1 VVRVLHVINGAA
13 IGGAERLLLSLLAR
27 HDRASVDTTV
37 CNTFFGDGPFVEALR
52 NGGHRTVSLPG
63 RASFRAASM
72 IALRLAAHLR
82 RERYDVV
89 HMHLVHSSIVGE
101 LAARLGGARVAI
113 VTRHY
118 TEEGYAGKGWLLRK
132 LDALA
137 ARAATRVVA
146 VSGSV
151 RNHLIANGVPADR
164 ITVIYNGIDLAA
176 IDRAIPPHCVH
187 DGGGVHLGA
196 VGSLTARKGH
206 ATLLRAFAKLPAHL
220 DARLTIVGEGPEREH
235 LQSLIATLG
244 LGGRVELAGYRSDVC
259 SLLRE
264 IDVYVQASLQES
276 FGIAVLEALAAR
288 RAVVAS
294 NTGGIPEIITD
305 EESGLL
311 VPPDDAEAL
320 TAALTRLASD
330 AALRRRLADGG
341 RARVEAAFTI
351 EETAR
356 RYEALYRELVERDRS
371 VNSAT

>member
-1 VVRVLHVINGAA
+1 MINGAA
-13 IGGAERLLLSLLAR
+13 VGGAERLLLSLLAR
-27 HDRASVDTTV
+27 HDRASVDITV
-37 CNTFFGDGPFVEALR
+37 CNTFFSDGPFIDALR
-52 NGGHRTVSLPG
+52 GAGHRIVSLPG
-63 RASFRAASM
+63 GANFVAAGR

-101 LAARLGGARVAI
+101 IAARLAGARVAI

-118 TEEGYAGKGWLLRK
+118 TEEGYAGKGWLWRK
-132 LDALA
+132 MDALA

-146 VSGSV
+146 VSDSV
-151 RNHLIANGVPADR
+151 RDHLIATGVPAER
-164 ITVIYNGIDLAA
+164 ITVIYNGIDLTEIDAA
-176 IDRAIPPHCVH
+176 IEPYGRHGG
-187 DGGGVHLGA
+187 DGVRLGA
-196 VGSLTARKGH
+196 VGSLTGRKGH

-235 LQSLIATLG
+235 LQSLIGTLG
-244 LGGRVELAGYRSDVC
+244 LGGRVELAGYRSEVC

-294 NTGGIPEIITD
+294 RTGGIPEIITND
-305 EESGLL
+305 ESGLL
-311 VPPDDAEAL
+311 VPPNDADAL
-320 TAALTRLASD
+320 AEALTRLASD

-341 RARVEAAFTI
+341 RARVETEFTI
-351 EETAR
+351 EQTAR
-356 RYEALYRELVERDRS
+356 RYEALYGELVERDRS